1 VAVVDRIAVV
11 VAGERGI
18 VVVVVAGVDCRA
30 RESVGKWGRL
40 GIGSVV
46 GREIVGIGVVEWG

>member
-18 VVVVVAGVDCRA
+18 VVVAGVDCRA

-40 GIGSVV
+40 GIGLVV
-46 GREIVGIGVVEWG
+46 GREIVGIGVVEWD